1 MGEGPGW
8 APFKPSVDRA
18 CALQACRVFNATK
31 GNVVADLGE
40 ERPLLPLVLQ
50 GPVLRC
56 PWNTMFCPL
65 SANSHLPPPPPPP
78 CCPVL
83 MRVPR
88 VWVAHI
94 QVPAPGPVIAQKPQ
108 RGARRLCLE
117 TRAGLC
123 GLPDSLCCLVPGLNS
138 KSSHVS

>member
-40 ERPLLPLVLQ
+40 ERPLPPLVLQ

-65 SANSHLPPPPPPP
+65 SANSPLHPPLPPALLSSPHA
-78 CCPVL
+78 CPTGLGCSHPSPSSWTSDCTEASARDSKALPGDQGRAV
-83 MRVPR
+83 R
-88 VWVAHI
+88 
-94 QVPAPGPVIAQKPQ
+94 AP
-108 RGARRLCLE
+108 
-117 TRAGLC
+117 
-123 GLPDSLCCLVPGLNS
+123 
-138 KSSHVS
+138 